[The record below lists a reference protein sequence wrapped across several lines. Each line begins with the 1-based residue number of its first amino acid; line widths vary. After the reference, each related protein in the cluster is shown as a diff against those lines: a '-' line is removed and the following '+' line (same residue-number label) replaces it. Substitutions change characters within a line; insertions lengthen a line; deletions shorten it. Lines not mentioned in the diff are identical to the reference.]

1 MLSERTSVLSLIKS
15 IACSLLLISVSL
27 SSIAIEP
34 DKIRRES
41 LGAKLVVMNL
51 NGAQH
56 LFRGVGLDINF
67 DSGWTA
73 GISML
78 ENINQNFGDNNKM
91 DFHIS
96 AMAGYG
102 GQVYGKINYLIG
114 AEVGYGVAKVTEYNA
129 QGQKKEIDCDCDY
142 RLIQGIAELNYT
154 YSKKS
159 AFALQYLL
167 IDVDSS
173 LIKAKGQGLAAAFR
187 FKW

>member
-1 MLSERTSVLSLIKS
+1 MFSERSAVLSLIKS
-15 IACSLLLISVSL
+15 IACGMLLISVSL
-27 SSIAIEP
+27 NSIAIEP

-41 LGAKLVVMNL
+41 IGVKVVAMNL
-51 NGAQH
+51 NGAKH
-56 LFRGVGLDINF
+56 LFQGLGLDINF

-73 GISML
+73 GVSML
-78 ENINQNFGDNNKM
+78 KNINQNFSDNNKM

-102 GQVYGKINYLIG
+102 GQVYGKVNYLIG
-114 AEVGYGVAKVTEYNA
+114 AEVGYGVAKVTEYNEK
-129 QGQKKEIDCDCDY
+129 GQKKEVDCDCDY
-142 RLIQGIAELNYT
+142 RLLQGIAELNYT

-159 AFALQYLL
+159 AFALQYIL

-173 LIKAKGQGLAAAFR
+173 LIKANGQGLAAAYR